1 MAARDRDTTL
11 RIVSFNMRGFQ
22 QGCPVI
28 EDLVADN
35 KPDIF
40 LLQEHW
46 LTPANM
52 INFDT
57 RFNEYFSF
65 GSSAMSRHVESGMLR
80 GRPFGGVMTM
90 IRKELRAVTET
101 VLCDERYVIVRVA
114 NYLIVNV
121 YMPCAGTADRLIIC
135 DDILSII
142 GDYCERHSDC
152 VPIVAGD
159 FNVNLDTRDAVA
171 SLICQFVQFAFEYSL
186 VGCDDLFPQQK
197 HQPI

>member
-52 INFDT
+52 VNFDT
-57 RFNEYFSF
+57 RFTDYFSF
-65 GSSAMSRHVESGMLR
+65 GSSAMSRHVESGLSGMLR
-80 GRPFGGVMTM
+80 GRPFGGDVMT
-90 IRKELRAVTET
+90 
-101 VLCDERYVIVRVA
+101 DE
-114 NYLIVNV
+114 
-121 YMPCAGTADRLIIC
+121 
-135 DDILSII
+135 
-142 GDYCERHSDC
+142 
-152 VPIVAGD
+152 
-159 FNVNLDTRDAVA
+159 
-171 SLICQFVQFAFEYSL
+171 
-186 VGCDDLFPQQK
+186 K
-197 HQPI
+197 